1 MLAFLKKGGYNRLDI
16 REGGCPVKKCLLTPA
31 MRGNLLLILTA
42 FIWGVAFVAQKEGG
56 TAVGDLTFNGVR
68 FLLGGGLLAVLLPLL
83 DKMGLTRRPDTPE
96 SKKAMWLGGVLCG
109 IALWAASNLQQLGLR
124 TTSAGKGGFI
134 TALYIVL
141 VPIFGLVI
149 RRRTNLFTWLGVVLA
164 VAGLYLLCMQGES
177 GIDGGDLLVMG
188 CAPIFAVQILLVDT
202 FVPHTDG
209 VRLSCIQFFTV
220 GILNVPLMFI
230 FEQPSLSAMVEGW
243 LPILYAGLLS
253 SGVAY
258 TLQVVAQK
266 HTHPTTASVLMSL
279 ESVFAVLAGWV
290 LMQERLSAWEMS
302 GCVVMFAAVILAQL
316 PTPKKKGE

>member
-1 MLAFLKKGGYNRLDI
+1 MKKN
-16 REGGCPVKKCLLTPA
+16 LLSPA
-31 MRGNLLLILTA
+31 ARGNLLLILTA

-56 TAVGDLTFNGVR
+56 TAVGDFTFNGVR
-68 FLLGGGLLAVLLPLL
+68 FILGGGLLAVCLPLL
-83 DKMGLTRRPDTPE
+83 DKIGLTRRCDTSE

-109 IALWAASNLQQLGLR
+109 VALWAASNLQQLGLA

-141 VPIFGLVI
+141 VPIFGLCI
-149 RRRTNLFTWLGVVLA
+149 KRRTNLFTWISVVLA
-164 VAGLYLLCMQGES
+164 MVGLYLLCMQGES
-177 GIDGGDLLVMG
+177 GINGGDLLVLG
-188 CAPIFAVQILLVDT
+188 CAPIFAIQILLVNH

-220 GILNVPLMFI
+220 GILNMPLMFV
-230 FEQPSLSAMVEGW
+230 FEQPSLSAMVDGW

-279 ESVFAVLAGWV
+279 ESVFAVLAGLV
-290 LMQERLSAWEMS
+290 LMGERLTAWEWC
-302 GCVVMFAAVILAQL
+302 GCAVMFAAVILAQL
-316 PTPKKKGE
+316 RKKGA

>member
-1 MLAFLKKGGYNRLDI
+1 MKKSVL
-16 REGGCPVKKCLLTPA
+16 PPS
-31 MRGNLLLILTA
+31 MQGNLLLVLTA

-68 FLLGGGLLAVLLPLL
+68 FLLGGGLLAVCLPLL
-83 DKMGLTRRPDTPE
+83 DKMGLTRRCDTPAG
-96 SKKAMWLGGVLCG
+96 KRAMWLGGVLCG

-141 VPIFGLVI
+141 VPIFGLFI
-149 RRRTNLFTWLGVVLA
+149 KRRTNLFTWIS
-164 VAGLYLLCMQGES
+164 VAMAMVGLYLLCMQGES
-177 GIDGGDLLVMG
+177 GIDGGDLLVLG
-188 CAPIFAVQILLVDT
+188 CAPIFAIQILLVDK
-202 FVPHTDG
+202 FVSHTDG

-220 GILNVPLMFI
+220 GILNLPLMFI
-230 FEQPSLSAMVEGW
+230 FEQPSLFAMIDGW

-290 LMQERLSAWEMS
+290 LMNEQLSTWELS

-316 PTPKKKGE
+316 PTPKKRGA

>member
-1 MLAFLKKGGYNRLDI
+1 MKKN
-16 REGGCPVKKCLLTPA
+16 LLSPA
-31 MRGNLLLILTA
+31 ARGNLLLILTA

-56 TAVGDLTFNGVR
+56 TAVGDFTFNGVR
-68 FLLGGGLLAVLLPLL
+68 FILGGGLLAACLPLL
-83 DKMGLTRRPDTPE
+83 DKIGLTRRCDTAE

-109 IALWAASNLQQLGLR
+109 IALWAASNLQQVGLA

-141 VPIFGLVI
+141 VPIFGMVI
-149 RRRTNLFTWLGVVLA
+149 GRRTTLLTWGGVVLA
-164 VAGLYLLCMQGES
+164 MVGLYLLCMQGES
-177 GIDGGDLLVMG
+177 GINGGDLLVLA
-188 CAPIFAVQILLVDT
+188 CAPIFAIQILLVDH

-220 GILNVPLMFI
+220 GILNIPLMFI
-230 FEQPSLSAMVEGW
+230 FEQPSLTAMVDGW

-279 ESVFAVLAGWV
+279 ESVFAVLAGLV
-290 LMQERLSAWEMS
+290 LMGERLTVWEWC
-302 GCVVMFAAVILAQL
+302 GCAVMFAAVILAQL
-316 PTPKKKGE
+316 PTPKKGN

>member
-1 MLAFLKKGGYNRLDI
+1 MKKS
-16 REGGCPVKKCLLTPA
+16 LLSPA
-31 MRGNLLLILTA
+31 ARGNLLLILTA

-56 TAVGDLTFNGVR
+56 TAVGDFTFNGVR
-68 FLLGGGLLAVLLPLL
+68 FILGGGLLAACLPLL
-83 DKMGLTRRPDTPE
+83 DKMGLTRRCDTAE

-109 IALWAASNLQQLGLR
+109 IALWAASNLQQLGLA

-141 VPIFGLVI
+141 VPIFGMVI
-149 RRRTNLFTWLGVVLA
+149 GRRTTLLTWGGVVLA
-164 VAGLYLLCMQGES
+164 MVGLYLLCMQGES
-177 GIDGGDLLVMG
+177 GIDSGDLLVLG
-188 CAPIFAVQILLVDT
+188 CAPIFAIQILLVDH

-220 GILNVPLMFI
+220 GILNMPLIFI
-230 FEQPSLSAMVEGW
+230 FEQPSLSAMVDGW

-279 ESVFAVLAGWV
+279 ESVFAVLAGLV
-290 LMQERLSAWEMS
+290 LMGERLTVWEWC
-302 GCVVMFAAVILAQL
+302 GCAVMFAAVILAQL
-316 PTPKKKGE
+316 PSPKKGI

>member
-1 MLAFLKKGGYNRLDI
+1 MKKS
-16 REGGCPVKKCLLTPA
+16 VLTPA
-31 MRGNLLLILTA
+31 ARGNLLLILTA

-56 TAVGDLTFNGVR
+56 TAVGNFTFNGVR
-68 FLLGGGLLAVLLPLL
+68 FLLGGGLLAVCLPLL
-83 DKMGLTRRPDTPE
+83 DKVGLTRRCDTPA
-96 SKKAMWLGGVLCG
+96 SKRALWLGGVLCG
-109 IALWAASNLQQLGLR
+109 VALWAASNLQQWGLT

-141 VPIFGLVI
+141 VPIFGVFI
-149 RRRTNLFTWLGVVLA
+149 RRRTNLFTWVSVVLA

-177 GIDGGDLLVMG
+177 GIDSGDLLVLA
-188 CAPIFAVQILLVDT
+188 CAPIFAIQILLVDK

-220 GILNVPLMFI
+220 GILNLPLMFV
-230 FEQPSLSAMVEGW
+230 FEQPSLPAMVDGW

-266 HTHPTTASVLMSL
+266 HTHPTTASVLMSM
-279 ESVFAVLAGWV
+279 ESVFAVLAGWA
-290 LMQERLSAWEMS
+290 LMGEKLSAWEMS
-302 GCVVMFAAVILAQL
+302 GCVVMFAAVILAQI
-316 PTPKKKGE
+316 PMPKKKGV

>member
-1 MLAFLKKGGYNRLDI
+1 MKKS
-16 REGGCPVKKCLLTPA
+16 VLTPA
-31 MRGNLLLILTA
+31 MRGNFLLVLTA

-56 TAVGDLTFNGVR
+56 TAVGNLTFNGVR
-68 FLLGGGLLAVLLPLL
+68 FVLGGGLLLACLPLL
-83 DKMGLTRRPDTPE
+83 DKMELTHRCDTPE
-96 SKKAMWLGGVLCG
+96 RKKAMWLGGVLCG
-109 IALWAASNLQQLGLR
+109 VALWAASNLQQLGLT

-141 VPIFGLVI
+141 VPIFGLFI
-149 RRRTNLFTWLGVVLA
+149 QRRTNLFTWISVLLA
-164 VAGLYLLCMQGES
+164 MVGLYLLCMQGES
-177 GIDGGDLLVMG
+177 GIDSGDLLVMA
-188 CAPIFAVQILLVDT
+188 CAPVFAIQILLVDK

-209 VRLSCIQFFTV
+209 VRLSCIQFLTV
-220 GILNVPLMFI
+220 GILNMPLMFA
-230 FEQPSLSAMVEGW
+230 FEQPSLSAMVDGW
-243 LPILYAGLLS
+243 LPLLYAGLLS

-290 LMQERLSAWEMS
+290 LMGERLSTWEMS

-316 PTPKKKGE
+316 PSPKKKGECV

>member
-1 MLAFLKKGGYNRLDI
+1 MKKS
-16 REGGCPVKKCLLTPA
+16 LLSPA
-31 MRGNLLLILTA
+31 ARGNLLLILTA

-56 TAVGDLTFNGVR
+56 TAVGDFTFNGVR
-68 FLLGGGLLAVLLPLL
+68 FVLGGGLLAVCLPLL
-83 DKMGLTRRPDTPE
+83 DKMGLTRRCETAA

-109 IALWAASNLQQLGLR
+109 IALWAASNLQQLGLA

-141 VPIFGLVI
+141 VPIFGMVI
-149 RRRTNLFTWLGVVLA
+149 GRRTTLLTWGGVVLA
-164 VAGLYLLCMQGES
+164 MVGLYLLCMQGES
-177 GIDGGDLLVMG
+177 GINGGDLLVLA
-188 CAPIFAVQILLVDT
+188 CAPIFAIQILLVDK

-220 GILNVPLMFI
+220 GILNIPLMFI

-279 ESVFAVLAGWV
+279 ESVFAVLAGLV
-290 LMQERLSAWEMS
+290 LMGERLTVWEWC
-302 GCVVMFAAVILAQL
+302 GCAVMFAAVILAQL
-316 PTPKKKGE
+316 PTPKKGN

>member
-1 MLAFLKKGGYNRLDI
+1 MKKN
-16 REGGCPVKKCLLTPA
+16 LLSPA
-31 MRGNLLLILTA
+31 ARGNLLLILTA

-56 TAVGDLTFNGVR
+56 TAVGDFTFNGVR
-68 FLLGGGLLAVLLPLL
+68 FLLGGGLLAVCLPLL
-83 DKMGLTRRPDTPE
+83 DKIGLTRRCATPE

-109 IALWAASNLQQLGLR
+109 VALWAASNLQQLGLA

-141 VPIFGLVI
+141 VPIFGLFI
-149 RRRTNLFTWLGVVLA
+149 KRRTNLFTWISVLLA
-164 VAGLYLLCMQGES
+164 MVGLYLLCMQGES
-177 GIDGGDLLVMG
+177 GIDSGDLLVLA
-188 CAPIFAVQILLVDT
+188 CAPIFAIQILLVDH

-220 GILNVPLMFI
+220 GILNMPLMFI
-230 FEQPSLSAMVEGW
+230 FEQPSLSAMVDGW

-279 ESVFAVLAGWV
+279 ESVFAVLAGLV
-290 LMQERLSAWEMS
+290 LMGERLTAWEWC
-302 GCVVMFAAVILAQL
+302 GCGVMFAAVILAQL
-316 PTPKKKGE
+316 PPLRKKGA

>member
-1 MLAFLKKGGYNRLDI
+1 MKKN
-16 REGGCPVKKCLLTPA
+16 LLSPA
-31 MRGNLLLILTA
+31 ARGNLLLILTA

-56 TAVGDLTFNGVR
+56 TAVGDFTFNGVR
-68 FLLGGGLLAVLLPLL
+68 FLLGGGLLAVCLPLL
-83 DKMGLTRRPDTPE
+83 DKIGLTRRCATPE

-109 IALWAASNLQQLGLR
+109 IALWAASNLQQLGLA

-141 VPIFGLVI
+141 VPIFGLFI
-149 RRRTNLFTWLGVVLA
+149 KRRTNLFTWISVLLA
-164 VAGLYLLCMQGES
+164 MVGLYLLCMQGES
-177 GIDGGDLLVMG
+177 GINGGDLLVLG
-188 CAPIFAVQILLVDT
+188 CAPIFAIQILLVDH

-220 GILNVPLMFI
+220 GILNMPLMFI
-230 FEQPSLSAMVEGW
+230 FEQPSLSAMVDGW

-279 ESVFAVLAGWV
+279 ESVFAVLAGLV
-290 LMQERLSAWEMS
+290 LMGERLTAWEWC
-302 GCVVMFAAVILAQL
+302 GCAVMFAAVILAQL
-316 PTPKKKGE
+316 PPLRKKGA

>member
-1 MLAFLKKGGYNRLDI
+1 MKKS
-16 REGGCPVKKCLLTPA
+16 LLTPA
-31 MRGNLLLILTA
+31 TQGNLLLILTA

-68 FLLGGGLLAVLLPLL
+68 FLLGGGLLAVLMPLL
-83 DKMGLTRRPDTPE
+83 DKMGLAHRPATAA
-96 SKKAMWLGGVLCG
+96 SKRALWLGGVLCG

-141 VPIFGLVI
+141 VPIFGVFI
-149 RRRTNLFTWLGVVLA
+149 RRRTNLFTWVSVVLA
-164 VAGLYLLCMQGES
+164 VAGLYLLCMQGER
-177 GIDGGDLLVMG
+177 GIDSGDLLVLA
-188 CAPIFAVQILLVDT
+188 CAPIFAIQILLVDK

-220 GILNVPLMFI
+220 GILNLPLMFV
-230 FEQPSLSAMVEGW
+230 FEQPSLTAMVDGW

-279 ESVFAVLAGWV
+279 ESVFAVLAGWA
-290 LMQERLSAWEMS
+290 LMGERLSAWETG
-302 GCVVMFAAVILAQL
+302 GCIVMFAAVILAQL

>member
-1 MLAFLKKGGYNRLDI
+1 MKKS
-16 REGGCPVKKCLLTPA
+16 LLSPA
-31 MRGNLLLILTA
+31 ARGNLLLILTA

-56 TAVGDLTFNGVR
+56 TAVGDFTFNGVR
-68 FLLGGGLLAVLLPLL
+68 FILGGGLLAVCLPLL
-83 DKMGLTRRPDTPE
+83 DKMGLTRRCDTAA

-109 IALWAASNLQQLGLR
+109 VALWAASNLQQLGLA

-141 VPIFGLVI
+141 VPIFGMVI
-149 RRRTNLFTWLGVVLA
+149 GRRTTLLTWGGVVLA
-164 VAGLYLLCMQGES
+164 MVGLYLLCMQGES
-177 GIDGGDLLVMG
+177 GINGGDLLVLA
-188 CAPIFAVQILLVDT
+188 CAPIFAIQILLVDK

-220 GILNVPLMFI
+220 GILNIPLMFI

-266 HTHPTTASVLMSL
+266 HTHPTTASVLMIL
-279 ESVFAVLAGWV
+279 ESVFAVLAGLA
-290 LMQERLSAWEMS
+290 LMGERLTVWEWC
-302 GCVVMFAAVILAQL
+302 GCGVMFAAVILAQL
-316 PTPKKKGE
+316 PSPKGTTD

>member
-1 MLAFLKKGGYNRLDI
+1 MKKR
-16 REGGCPVKKCLLTPA
+16 LLTPA
-31 MRGNLLLILTA
+31 TRGNLLLILTA

-56 TAVGDLTFNGVR
+56 TAVGDFTFNGVR
-68 FLLGGGLLAVLLPLL
+68 FVLGGALLAVCLPLL
-83 DKMGLTRRPDTPE
+83 DKLGLTHRCATPE

-124 TTSAGKGGFI
+124 STSAGKGGFI

-149 RRRTNLFTWLGVVLA
+149 QRRTNLFTWISVLLA
-164 VAGLYLLCMQGES
+164 MVGLYLLCMQGES
-177 GIDGGDLLVMG
+177 GINGGDLLVLA
-188 CAPIFAVQILLVDT
+188 CAPIFAIQILLVDH

-220 GILNVPLMFI
+220 GILNIPLMFI
-230 FEQPSLSAMVEGW
+230 FEQPSLSAMVDGW

-279 ESVFAVLAGWV
+279 ESVFAVLAGLV
-290 LMQERLSAWEMS
+290 LMGEQLTAWEWC
-302 GCVVMFAAVILAQL
+302 GCAVMFAAVILAQL
-316 PTPKKKGE
+316 PSPKKKGE

>member
-1 MLAFLKKGGYNRLDI
+1 MKKN
-16 REGGCPVKKCLLTPA
+16 LLSPA
-31 MRGNLLLILTA
+31 ARGNLLLILTA

-56 TAVGDLTFNGVR
+56 TAVGDFTFNGVR
-68 FLLGGGLLAVLLPLL
+68 FLLGGGLLAVCLPLL
-83 DKMGLTRRPDTPE
+83 DKIGLTRRCATPE

-109 IALWAASNLQQLGLR
+109 VALWAASNLQQLGLA

-141 VPIFGLVI
+141 VPIFGLFI
-149 RRRTNLFTWLGVVLA
+149 KRRTNLFTWISVLLA
-164 VAGLYLLCMQGES
+164 MVGLYLLCMQGES
-177 GIDGGDLLVMG
+177 GINGGDLLVLA
-188 CAPIFAVQILLVDT
+188 CAPIFAIQILLVDH

-220 GILNVPLMFI
+220 GILNMPLMFI
-230 FEQPSLSAMVEGW
+230 FEQPSLSAMVDGW

-279 ESVFAVLAGWV
+279 ESVFAVLAGLV
-290 LMQERLSAWEMS
+290 LMGERLTAWEWC
-302 GCVVMFAAVILAQL
+302 GCAVMFAAVILAQL
-316 PTPKKKGE
+316 PASKKKGE

>member
-1 MLAFLKKGGYNRLDI
+1 MKKN
-16 REGGCPVKKCLLTPA
+16 LLSPA
-31 MRGNLLLILTA
+31 ARGNLLLILTA

-56 TAVGDLTFNGVR
+56 TAVGDFTFNGVR
-68 FLLGGGLLAVLLPLL
+68 FLLGGGLLAVCLPLL
-83 DKMGLTRRPDTPE
+83 DKLGLTRRCDTPE

-109 IALWAASNLQQLGLR
+109 IALWAASNLQQLGLA

-141 VPIFGLVI
+141 VPIFGLCI
-149 RRRTNLFTWLGVVLA
+149 KRRTNLFTWISVVLA
-164 VAGLYLLCMQGES
+164 MAGLYLLCMQGES
-177 GIDGGDLLVMG
+177 GINGGDLLVLG
-188 CAPIFAVQILLVDT
+188 CAPIFAIQILLVDH

-220 GILNVPLMFI
+220 GILNMPLMFV
-230 FEQPSLSAMVEGW
+230 FEQPSLSAMVDGW

-279 ESVFAVLAGWV
+279 ESVFAVLAGLV
-290 LMQERLSAWEMS
+290 LMGERLTAWEWC
-302 GCVVMFAAVILAQL
+302 GCALMFAAVILAQL
-316 PTPKKKGE
+316 PSPKKGT

>member
-1 MLAFLKKGGYNRLDI
+1 MRKN
-16 REGGCPVKKCLLTPA
+16 LLSPA
-31 MRGNLLLILTA
+31 ARGNLLLILTA

-56 TAVGDLTFNGVR
+56 TAVGDFTFNGVR
-68 FLLGGGLLAVLLPLL
+68 FVLGGGLLTVCLPLL
-83 DKMGLTRRPDTPE
+83 DKLGLTRRPDTTA

-109 IALWAASNLQQLGLR
+109 VALWAASNLQQLGLA

-141 VPIFGLVI
+141 VPIFGLFI
-149 RRRTNLFTWLGVVLA
+149 RRRTNLFTWISVLLA
-164 VAGLYLLCMQGES
+164 MVGLYLLCMQGES
-177 GIDGGDLLVMG
+177 GLDSGDLLVLA
-188 CAPIFAVQILLVDT
+188 CAPIFAIQILLVDH

-220 GILNVPLMFI
+220 GILNMPLMFV

-279 ESVFAVLAGWV
+279 ESVFAVLAGLV
-290 LMQERLSAWEMS
+290 LMGERLTVREWC
-302 GCVVMFAAVILAQL
+302 GCGVMFAAVILAQL
-316 PTPKKKGE
+316 PSPKKGT

>member
-1 MLAFLKKGGYNRLDI
+1 MKKR
-16 REGGCPVKKCLLTPA
+16 LLTPTT
-31 MRGNLLLILTA
+31 RGNLLLILTA

-56 TAVGDLTFNGVR
+56 TAVGNFTFNGVR
-68 FLLGGGLLAVLLPLL
+68 FLLGGGLLAVCLPLL
-83 DKMGLTRRPDTPE
+83 DRLRLTHRCDTAE
-96 SKKAMWLGGVLCG
+96 SKKAVWLGGVLCG
-109 IALWAASNLQQLGLR
+109 LALWAASNLQQWGLA

-141 VPIFGLVI
+141 VPVFGLFI
-149 RRRTNLFTWLGVVLA
+149 GRRTNAFSWIGVVLA

-177 GIDGGDLLVMG
+177 GIDSGDLLVMA
-188 CAPIFAVQILLVDT
+188 CAPVFAVQILLVDR

-220 GILNVPLMFI
+220 GILNIPLMFL
-230 FEQPSLSAMVEGW
+230 FEKPSLSAMAEGW

-266 HTHPTTASVLMSL
+266 HTHPTTASLLMSF
-279 ESVFAVLAGWV
+279 ESVFAVLAGWA
-290 LMQERLSAWEMS
+290 LMGEHLSAWEMG

-316 PTPKKKGE
+316 PTPKKRGA

>member
-1 MLAFLKKGGYNRLDI
+1 MKKS
-16 REGGCPVKKCLLTPA
+16 LLSPA
-31 MRGNLLLILTA
+31 ARGNLLLILTA

-56 TAVGDLTFNGVR
+56 TAVGDFTFNGVR
-68 FLLGGGLLAVLLPLL
+68 FVLGGGLLAVCMPLL
-83 DKMGLTRRPDTPE
+83 DKMGLTRRCDTVE

-109 IALWAASNLQQLGLR
+109 IALWAASNLQQLGLA

-141 VPIFGLVI
+141 VPIFGMVI
-149 RRRTNLFTWLGVVLA
+149 GRRTTLLTWGGVVLA
-164 VAGLYLLCMQGES
+164 MVGLYLLCMQGES
-177 GIDGGDLLVMG
+177 GINGGDLLVLA
-188 CAPIFAVQILLVDT
+188 CAPIFAIQILLVDK

-220 GILNVPLMFI
+220 GILNIPLMFI

-279 ESVFAVLAGWV
+279 ESVFAVLAGLV
-290 LMQERLSAWEMS
+290 LMGERLTVWEWC
-302 GCVVMFAAVILAQL
+302 GCAVMFAAVILAQL
-316 PTPKKKGE
+316 PTPKKGN

>member
-1 MLAFLKKGGYNRLDI
+1 MKKN
-16 REGGCPVKKCLLTPA
+16 LLSPA
-31 MRGNLLLILTA
+31 ARGNLLLILTA

-56 TAVGDLTFNGVR
+56 TAVGDFTFNGVR
-68 FLLGGGLLAVLLPLL
+68 FVLGGGLLAVCLPLL
-83 DKMGLTRRPDTPE
+83 DKIGLTRRCDTPE

-109 IALWAASNLQQLGLR
+109 VALWAASNLQQLGLA

-141 VPIFGLVI
+141 VPIFGLFI
-149 RRRTNLFTWLGVVLA
+149 KRRTNLFTWISVLLA
-164 VAGLYLLCMQGES
+164 MVGLYLLCMQGES
-177 GIDGGDLLVMG
+177 GINGGDLLVLA
-188 CAPIFAVQILLVDT
+188 CAPIFAIQILLVDH

-220 GILNVPLMFI
+220 GILNMPLMFI
-230 FEQPSLSAMVEGW
+230 FEQPSLPAMVDGW

-279 ESVFAVLAGWV
+279 ESVFAVLAGLV
-290 LMQERLSAWEMS
+290 LMGERLTAWEWC
-302 GCVVMFAAVILAQL
+302 GCAVMFAAVILAQL
-316 PTPKKKGE
+316 PSPKGTTD

>member
-1 MLAFLKKGGYNRLDI
+1 MKKR
-16 REGGCPVKKCLLTPA
+16 LLTPA
-31 MRGNLLLILTA
+31 TRGNLLLILTA

-56 TAVGDLTFNGVR
+56 TAVGDFTFNGVR
-68 FLLGGGLLAVLLPLL
+68 FVLGGALLAVCLPLL
-83 DKMGLTRRPDTPE
+83 DKLGLTHRCDTPE

-124 TTSAGKGGFI
+124 STSAGKGGFI

-149 RRRTNLFTWLGVVLA
+149 QRRTNLFTWISVLLA
-164 VAGLYLLCMQGES
+164 MVGLYLLCMQGES
-177 GIDGGDLLVMG
+177 GINGGDLLVLA
-188 CAPIFAVQILLVDT
+188 CAPIFAIQILLVDH

-220 GILNVPLMFI
+220 GILNIPLMFI
-230 FEQPSLSAMVEGW
+230 FEQPSLSAMVDGW

-279 ESVFAVLAGWV
+279 ESVFAVLAGLV
-290 LMQERLSAWEMS
+290 LMGEQLTAWEWC
-302 GCVVMFAAVILAQL
+302 GCAVMFAAVILAQL
-316 PTPKKKGE
+316 PSPKKKGE

>member
-1 MLAFLKKGGYNRLDI
+1 MKKN
-16 REGGCPVKKCLLTPA
+16 LLSPA
-31 MRGNLLLILTA
+31 ARGNLLLILTA

-56 TAVGDLTFNGVR
+56 TAVGDFTFNGVR
-68 FLLGGGLLAVLLPLL
+68 FLLGGGLLAVCLPLL
-83 DKMGLTRRPDTPE
+83 DKIGLTHRCATPE

-109 IALWAASNLQQLGLR
+109 IALWAASNLQQLGLA

-141 VPIFGLVI
+141 VPIFGLFI
-149 RRRTNLFTWLGVVLA
+149 KRRTNLFTWISVLLA
-164 VAGLYLLCMQGES
+164 MVGLYLLCMQGES
-177 GIDGGDLLVMG
+177 GINGGDLLVLA
-188 CAPIFAVQILLVDT
+188 CAPIFAIQILLVDH

-220 GILNVPLMFI
+220 GILNMPLMFI
-230 FEQPSLSAMVEGW
+230 FEQPSLSAMVDGW

-279 ESVFAVLAGWV
+279 ESVFAVLAGLV
-290 LMQERLSAWEMS
+290 LMGERLTAWEWC
-302 GCVVMFAAVILAQL
+302 GCAVMFAAVILAQL
-316 PTPKKKGE
+316 PPLRKKGA

>member
-1 MLAFLKKGGYNRLDI
+1 MKKN
-16 REGGCPVKKCLLTPA
+16 LLSPA
-31 MRGNLLLILTA
+31 ARGNLLLILTA

-56 TAVGDLTFNGVR
+56 TAVGDFTFNGVR
-68 FLLGGGLLAVLLPLL
+68 FVLGGGLLAVCLPLL
-83 DKMGLTRRPDTPE
+83 DKIGLTRRCATPE

-109 IALWAASNLQQLGLR
+109 VALWAASNLQQLGLA

-141 VPIFGLVI
+141 VPIFGLFI
-149 RRRTNLFTWLGVVLA
+149 KRRTNLFTWISVVLA
-164 VAGLYLLCMQGES
+164 MVGLYLLCMQGES
-177 GIDGGDLLVMG
+177 GINGGDLLVLA
-188 CAPIFAVQILLVDT
+188 CAPIFAIQILLVDH

-220 GILNVPLMFI
+220 GILNMPLMFI
-230 FEQPSLSAMVEGW
+230 FEQPSLSAMVDGW

-279 ESVFAVLAGWV
+279 ESVFAVLAGLV
-290 LMQERLSAWEMS
+290 LMGERLTAWEWC
-302 GCVVMFAAVILAQL
+302 GCAVMFAAVILAQL
-316 PTPKKKGE
+316 PSPKKGT